1 MTTALDLA
9 LSVSLASYARSESLP
24 EGTVLSVVPTQQ
36 LVKVD
41 RSKKGRIVRAES
53 TAKPVVEPA
62 PKSEP
67 QAAAPS
73 PNGKVVGVALPQA
86 GSIGAKAFIMMMN
99 RAKSRDEKIVAI
111 AAYIGYEIGG
121 DFATQEMKAHAK
133 AKGEIRPVNASGPSR
148 EEIKTA
154 QRSAKGYV
162 AGMPDGTRKLVQ
174 DLMGRLQLAL
184 DTRNELVRGARDHSR
199 PMSAR
204 KLSIGLARLESER
217 LVQIR
222 AELARYVG

>member
-9 LSVSLASYARSESLP
+9 LSVSLASYNRSESLP

-41 RSKKGRIVRAES
+41 RSKKGRIVAVKP
-53 TAKPVVEPA
+53 TAKPVVESA

-67 QAAAPS
+67 RAAAPS

-111 AAYIGYEIGG
+111 AAYIGYSVGG
-121 DFATQEMKAHAK
+121 DFATQEMEAHAK
-133 AKGEIRPVNASGPSR
+133 AKGEIRPVQATGPSR

-154 QRSAKGYV
+154 QRSVKGYV

-184 DTRNELVRGARDHSR
+184 DTRNELVRDSRDHSR
-199 PMSAR
+199 PMAAR
-204 KLSIGLARLESER
+204 KLAIGQARIEQER
-217 LVQIR
+217 MLQIR
-222 AELARYVG
+222 ADLARYA

>member
-36 LVKVD
+36 LVKVE

-53 TAKPVVEPA
+53 TAKPVVESA
-62 PKSEP
+62 PKSAP

-73 PNGKVVGVALPQA
+73 PNGKVAGVALPQA

-99 RAKSRDEKIVAI
+99 RAKGRDEKIVAI

-133 AKGEIRPVNASGPSR
+133 AKGEIRPVQATGPSR

-184 DTRNELVRGARDHSR
+184 DTRNELVRESRDHSR

-204 KLSIGLARLESER
+204 KLAIGKARIEQER
-217 LVQIR
+217 MLQIR
-222 AELARYVG
+222 ADLARYVG

>member
-36 LVKVD
+36 LVKVE

-53 TAKPVVEPA
+53 TAKPVVESA

-67 QAAAPS
+67 KAAAPS

-111 AAYIGYEIGG
+111 AAYIGYEVGG
-121 DFATQEMKAHAK
+121 DFATQEMAAHAK
-133 AKGEIRPVNASGPSR
+133 AKGEIRPVQATGPSR

-174 DLMGRLQLAL
+174 DLMGRFQLAL
-184 DTRNELVRGARDHSR
+184 DTRNELVRDSRDRSR
-199 PMSAR
+199 PMAAR
-204 KLSIGLARLESER
+204 KLAIGKARIEQER
-217 LVQIR
+217 MLQIR
-222 AELARYVG
+222 ADLARYV

>member
-9 LSVSLASYARSESLP
+9 LSVSLASYARPEPLP
-24 EGTVLSVVPTQQ
+24 EGTVLSTQR

-41 RSKKGRIVRAES
+41 RPKKGRPIAAAKP
-53 TAKPVVEPA
+53 TAKPVVESA

-67 QAAAPS
+67 QAAPS

-111 AAYIGYEIGG
+111 AAYIGYEVGG
-121 DFATQEMKAHAK
+121 DFATQEMTAHAK
-133 AKGEIRPVNASGPSR
+133 AKGEIRPVQATGPSR

-174 DLMGRLQLAL
+174 DLLGRENLAVS
-184 DTRNELVRGARDHSR
+184 TRNEHVRDARDHKR
-199 PMSAR
+199 TMAAR
-204 KLSIGLARLESER
+204 KLSIGLARLEAER

-222 AELARYVG
+222 ADLARFV

>member
-41 RSKKGRIVRAES
+41 RSKKGRIVAVKPI
-53 TAKPVVEPA
+53 AKPVAEPA

-99 RAKSRDEKIVAI
+99 RAKGRDEKIVAI
-111 AAYIGYEIGG
+111 AAYIGYEVGG
-121 DFATQEMKAHAK
+121 DFATQEMAAHAK
-133 AKGEIRPVNASGPSR
+133 AKGEIRPVQATGPSR

-184 DTRNELVRGARDHSR
+184 DTRNELVRDSRDRSR
-199 PMSAR
+199 PMAAR
-204 KLSIGLARLESER
+204 KLAIGKARIEQER
-217 LVQIR
+217 MLQIR
-222 AELARYVG
+222 ADLARYV

>member
-24 EGTVLSVVPTQQ
+24 EGTVLSTQR
-36 LVKVD
+36 LVKID
-41 RSKKGRIVRAES
+41 RPKKGRIVAAS
-53 TAKPVVEPA
+53 KPAVKSVEAA

-67 QAAAPS
+67 QATNPS
-73 PNGKVVGVALPQA
+73 PNGKVAGIALPAA

-111 AAYIGYEIGG
+111 AAYIGYQAGG
-121 DFATQEMKAHAK
+121 DFATQEMAANAK
-133 AKGEIRPVNASGPSR
+133 AKGEIRPVPVSGPSLA
-148 EEIKTA
+148 EIRTA

-174 DLMGRLQLAL
+174 DLLGREQLAV
-184 DTRNELVRGARDHSR
+184 DTRNEHVRDARNHERS
-199 PMSAR
+199 MSAR
-204 KLSIGLARLESER
+204 KLSIGLARLEAER

-222 AELARYVG
+222 ADLARYV

>member
-9 LSVSLASYARSESLP
+9 LSVSLASYARPEPLP
-24 EGTVLSVVPTQQ
+24 EGPVLSTQR

-41 RSKKGRIVRAES
+41 RPTKGRIVAS
-53 TAKPVVEPA
+53 KPTAKPVVESA

-73 PNGKVVGVALPQA
+73 PNGKVVGIALPQA

-111 AAYIGYEIGG
+111 AAYIGYEVGG
-121 DFATQEMKAHAK
+121 DFATQEMAAHAK
-133 AKGEIRPVNASGPSR
+133 AKGEIRPVQATGPSR

-174 DLMGRLQLAL
+174 DLLGRENLAVS
-184 DTRNELVRGARDHSR
+184 TRNEHVRDARDHKR
-199 PMSAR
+199 TMAAR
-204 KLSIGLARLESER
+204 KLSIGLARLEAER

-222 AELARYVG
+222 ADLARFV

>member
-41 RSKKGRIVRAES
+41 RSKKGRIVRATS
-53 TAKPVVEPA
+53 TAKPVVESA

-67 QAAAPS
+67 KAAAPS
-73 PNGKVVGVALPQA
+73 PNGKVVGVALPAA

-99 RAKSRDEKIVAI
+99 RAKGRDEKIVAI
-111 AAYIGYEIGG
+111 AAYIGYEVGG

-133 AKGEIRPVNASGPSR
+133 AKGEIRPVQATGPSR

-184 DTRNELVRGARDHSR
+184 DTRNELVRESRDHSR

-204 KLSIGLARLESER
+204 KLAIGQARIEQER
-217 LVQIR
+217 MIQIR
-222 AELARYVG
+222 TDLAQYL

>member
-1 MTTALDLA
+1 MMSSKALA
-9 LSVSLASYARSESLP
+9 LSVSLASYARPEPLP
-24 EGTVLSVVPTQQ
+24 EGTVLSTQR

-41 RSKKGRIVRAES
+41 RPKKGRIVAS
-53 TAKPVVEPA
+53 KPTAKPVVESA

-73 PNGKVVGVALPQA
+73 PNGKVVGIALPQA

-111 AAYIGYEIGG
+111 AAYIGYEVGG
-121 DFATQEMKAHAK
+121 DFATQEMTAHAK
-133 AKGEIRPVNASGPSR
+133 AKGEIRPVQATGPSR

-174 DLMGRLQLAL
+174 DLLGRENLAVS
-184 DTRNELVRGARDHSR
+184 TRNEHVRDARDHKR
-199 PMSAR
+199 TMAAR
-204 KLSIGLARLESER
+204 KLSIGLARLEAER

-222 AELARYVG
+222 ADLARFV

>member
-9 LSVSLASYARSESLP
+9 LSVSLASYARPEPLP
-24 EGTVLSVVPTQQ
+24 EGTVLSTQR

-41 RSKKGRIVRAES
+41 RPKKGRIVAS
-53 TAKPVVEPA
+53 KPTAKPVVESA

-111 AAYIGYEIGG
+111 AAYIGYEVGG
-121 DFATQEMKAHAK
+121 DFATQEMVAHAK
-133 AKGEIRPVNASGPSR
+133 AKGEIRPVQATGPSR

-174 DLMGRLQLAL
+174 DLLGREQLAV
-184 DTRNELVRGARDHSR
+184 DTRNEHVRDARDHKR
-199 PMSAR
+199 TMAAR
-204 KLSIGLARLESER
+204 KLSIGLARLEAER

-222 AELARYVG
+222 ADLARFV